1 MQRRDFLK
9 GACRICLLG
18 AAGATAIDIA
28 SCTPGVGNALSKPT
42 VNDNT
47 IQVPLSMFDNTP
59 IQVISPKNYAFEIAV
74 EKKQDGTYEA
84 LLLRCTHYPNQLM
97 PTGNGYTCN
106 VHGSRFNKEGK
117 VVKGPA
123 ATSLKKLTTS
133 ITGQNL
139 LVNLIKI

>member
-18 AAGATAIDIA
+18 AAAAAAIDMA
-28 SCTPGVGNALSKPT
+28 SCSPGVGNALSTPA
-42 VNDNT
+42 VVDNT
-47 IQVPLSMFDNTP
+47 IQVPLSMFDKAP

-106 VHGSRFNKEGK
+106 VHGSRFDREGK

-123 ATSLKKLTTS
+123 AKSLNQLTTS
-133 ITGQNL
+133 IKGQNL